1 MSFNLSISGLQL
13 TNGLESFSPQ
23 CTLSLLNKDG
33 IHTNLHATVIQSNRP
48 LVMLMHFLL
57 IHIDGPLVSIVC
69 IGPLVKLIGSCRS
82 LIVLMDFNL
91 LIHLNWHYNP
101 LTLMTPGPGCNAGW
115 TPWRWY

>member
-1 MSFNLSISGLQL
+1 M
-13 TNGLESFSPQ
+13 
-23 CTLSLLNKDG
+23 
-33 IHTNLHATVIQSNRP
+33 HP
-48 LVMLMHFLL
+48 LVVEQGWDPYQLACYGYPKQP
-57 IHIDGPLVSIVC
+57 GPLVSIVC
-69 IGPLVKLIGSCRS
+69 IGPLVKLIGSCSS